1 MKISSLIW
9 LEEIVEKITSQ
20 HHVTPKEVR
29 DIFHTSTH
37 FRYVEKGH
45 RSGENVFS
53 ALGKTD
59 SGRFLIVFFV
69 YKKSNQALILS
80 ARDMTDAE
88 RKRYEKK

>member
-1 MKISSLIW
+1 LKISSLIW
-9 LEEIVEKITSQ
+9 LEEIVEKITSK